1 MSGERRIA
9 LREKTLNYIRP
20 HLEHWTGTDAQF
32 ADFLYEVNYLQK
44 GEGPAKPLSWR
55 NTVSRFRKLYPREA
69 PINDIF
75 TNGKEMSLDEADATW
90 ISDEPYYY
98 NSETDVYVTFIR
110 SAGNKPV
117 TVSGDVHRAMKSAYS
132 NMVNKPSSMN
142 QISRDFQ
149 IPRAWFDEYRR
160 VHGWTHDMDP
170 FTNEE
175 LKDADSVEDLVDELV
190 LRRRRSLHITYE
202 KKKWDEIQKDAEK
215 WREFEDTFIEHL
227 KIHKPEHREVQMITL
242 QETDPYA
249 LVISPTDLHYG
260 KYGWEDEVGER
271 YDFDEA
277 RKRLHEATSALIS
290 RLGGTPEKIIVA
302 AGSDWFHVDNDGGT
316 TTAGTAQDR
325 YGSPAQILM
334 QGCELAKEHIDM
346 LRSVAPVEVVFMA
359 GNHDRHST
367 LALGLFLKATYESC
381 DDCTVILD
389 ANMSRQYI
397 TYGNTLLGFTHG
409 DGVRFNQL
417 PSTMAKEQ
425 WENWGKCRYKVWFSG
440 HLHHQAL
447 KEHGGAFCVQLPS
460 LAGHDRWH
468 HRKGFV
474 SQAGMSAHLID
485 REEGMIGSMF
495 KPVVDE

>member
-1 MSGERRIA
+1 MGKERRVS
-9 LREKTLNYIRP
+9 LRDSTLEKIRP
-20 HLEHWTGTDAQF
+20 HLDKWTGSDTEF
-32 ADFLYEVNYLQK
+32 AHYLWEINYNQN
-44 GEGPAKPLSWR
+44 GVGAKKPDSWKSV
-55 NTVSRFRKLYPREA
+55 VSRFRAFYPNEC
-69 PINDIF
+69 PTLDPF
-75 TNGKEMSLDEADATW
+75 TANELDLDDADKSW
-90 ISDEPYYY
+90 VSDEPYYY

-110 SAGNKPV
+110 AAGNKPL
-117 TVSGDVHRAMKSAYS
+117 TVSGDIHRAMKMAYS
-132 NMVNKPSSMN
+132 NMVHKASSIG

-149 IPRAWFDEYRR
+149 IPRLWFDEYRR
-160 VHGWTHDMDP
+160 VHRWTHDMDP
-170 FTNEE
+170 FTDEE
-175 LKDADSVEDLVDELV
+175 LREADSVEDLVDELV
-190 LRRRRSLHITYE
+190 LRRRRTLHIAYE
-202 KKKWDEIQKDAEK
+202 KKKWDDIQKDAEK
-215 WREFEDTFIEHL
+215 WRRFEDTFIEHL
-227 KIHKPEHREVQMITL
+227 KIHEPKAREVQTIEL
-242 QETDPYA
+242 QETKPYA

-260 KYGWEDEVGER
+260 KYGWEDEVGEH

-277 RKRLHEATSALIS
+277 RKRLHEATSVLIS
-290 RLGGTPEKIIVA
+290 RLGGRPEKIIVA
-302 AGSDWFHVDNDGGT
+302 AGSDWFHVDNDLGT
-316 TTAGTAQDR
+316 TTKGTAQDR

-367 LALGLFLKATYESC
+367 LALGLYLKATYENC
-381 DDCTVILD
+381 EDCKVILD

-409 DGVRFNQL
+409 DGVRPNQL
-417 PSTMAKEQ
+417 PATMAKEE